1 MDECVRGLHS
11 CRQDSEACFNIAGSY
26 QCGCQWGYLFDTDI
40 QKCVQN
46 EALIAA
52 EMKVKKQETSTES
65 GKPGKWDSFA

>member
-1 MDECVRGLHS
+1 
-11 CRQDSEACFNIAGSY
+11 
-26 QCGCQWGYLFDTDI
+26 
-40 QKCVQN
+40 VQN